1 MGLRWQRGLTGVSSA
16 PSWLGSFRP
25 EPFGDFPLVWSE
37 NIFRSI
43 RYHGVLNEMVD
54 ADTWRRREAR
64 ARPWIVVSLEQARR
78 PSYQRILKGGRGE
91 EDFRLTVRTDA
102 STPNKPPF
110 AEAHLR
116 KQKKGKLN
124 IPAPLVANENEG
136 VWTCDS

>member
-1 MGLRWQRGLTGVSSA
+1 MSSA
-16 PSWLGSFRP
+16 TSWLGPFRP

-78 PSYQRILKGGRGE
+78 LSYQRILKGGE
-91 EDFRLTVRTDA
+91 V
-102 STPNKPPF
+102 
-110 AEAHLR
+110 
-116 KQKKGKLN
+116 KKILG
-124 IPAPLVANENEG
+124 
-136 VWTCDS
+136 